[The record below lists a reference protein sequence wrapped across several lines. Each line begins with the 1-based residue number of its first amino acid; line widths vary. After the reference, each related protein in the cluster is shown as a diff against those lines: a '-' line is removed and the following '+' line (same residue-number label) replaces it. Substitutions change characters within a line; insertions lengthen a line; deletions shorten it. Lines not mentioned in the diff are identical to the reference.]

1 MPHVVRAALG
11 GITVLQKLSHPFLS
25 PDLPT
30 GAYSKYCMYCKPD
43 LYEEAWYWF
52 DVASKPKSTESA
64 RTFLLRFSS
73 VTPITAR
80 LDLITCAVGFIVT
93 VVSRLAAAG
102 TLVQKAA
109 FVGMLEL
116 LPNSHQNKKKCSESV
131 LIVFVGTTAGIA
143 FSTKVYC
150 VAQASAA
157 YASSGYFANSYE
169 YHK

>member
-11 GITVLQKLSHPFLS
+11 GITVLQKFSYPFLS

-30 GAYSKYCMYCKPD
+30 SAYSKYCMYCKPD

-116 LPNSHQNKKKCSESV
+116 LPNSHQNKKKKVQWASPHSV
-131 LIVFVGTTAGIA
+131 CGHHSWHCLFHKGLLCGT
-143 FSTKVYC
+143 SL
-150 VAQASAA
+150 
-157 YASSGYFANSYE
+157 SSIC
-169 YHK
+169 